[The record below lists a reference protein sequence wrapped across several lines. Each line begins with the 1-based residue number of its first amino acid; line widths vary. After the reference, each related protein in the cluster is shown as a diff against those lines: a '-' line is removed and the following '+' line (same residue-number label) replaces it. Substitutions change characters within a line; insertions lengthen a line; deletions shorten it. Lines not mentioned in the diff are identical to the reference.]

1 MRRYKSAGPLRNGET
16 AAPAPV
22 RPWVPPRPHTAN
34 RPVRAPPACGRPSPK
49 GKQQGLTAG
58 SAPNVMKRKLVPV
71 AQEEDRRLR
80 TSGSCGAKAE
90 LLLKIETVHMLEII
104 NPRASKE
111 RRKLFLIMGGKGEK
125 RNGVF
130 TALLRRHQFPGGR
143 QSGDRDPAYSARF
156 LRNVEIRQIRKKP

>member
-1 MRRYKSAGPLRNGET
+1 MGKQPRQRLFGLGFHRGHIQPIVLSALLQPAGGLRQ
-16 AAPAPV
+16 
-22 RPWVPPRPHTAN
+22 
-34 RPVRAPPACGRPSPK
+34 K

-90 LLLKIETVHMLEII
+90 LLLKIETVHMLERI
-104 NPRASKE
+104 NPPGLQRAAE
-111 RRKLFLIMGGKGEK
+111 AFLIMGGKGEK

-156 LRNVEIRQIRKKP
+156 L